1 MNLQY
6 RVGQWMLA
14 CFGKTIAA
22 DKSERNHRFLE
33 EALELAQAC
42 GATRGEAML
51 LVDYVYG
58 REIGEPAQEVGGVL
72 LTLAALCNARGIDMD
87 RAGEREIERVDTPEM
102 IARIRQKQATK
113 PSSSPLPG
121 VSE

>member
-14 CFGKTIAA
+14 CFGDAIAK

-42 GATRGEAML
+42 GASKDEALL

-58 REIGEPAQEVGGVL
+58 RPLGEPGQEVGGVL
-72 LTLAALCNARGIDMD
+72 LTLSALCNARGIDMD

-113 PSSSPLPG
+113 PASSPLPG
-121 VSE
+121 DAA